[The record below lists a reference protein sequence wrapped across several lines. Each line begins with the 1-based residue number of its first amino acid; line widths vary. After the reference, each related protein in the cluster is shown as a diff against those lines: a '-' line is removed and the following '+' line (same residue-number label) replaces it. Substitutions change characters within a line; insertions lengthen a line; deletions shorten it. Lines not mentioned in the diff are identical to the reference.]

1 MLGSYLKHLSSVWV
15 AIAFHA
21 HTFVNYEGLINLSG
35 QLLSHHNV
43 PYSGSIGAWYY
54 DNHHEWSRL
63 SIENGGN
70 QLIRECGDPT
80 WVASRQKLLQVA
92 RFLFFL
98 RTFLLQKFGQWRQFF
113 FWPVPRCATSP
124 RLTVFNLVCPQVAKS
139 GGGVWARSSL
149 KEGGVPSRLASLA
162 PSQPCRDAA

>member
-80 WVASRQKLLQVA
+80 WLDAAEVRSVE
-92 RFLFFL
+92 
-98 RTFLLQKFGQWRQFF
+98 TVFLL
-113 FWPVPRCATSP
+113 A
-124 RLTVFNLVCPQVAKS
+124 CPQMCHKS
-139 GGGVWARSSL
+139 KVDSF
-149 KEGGVPSRLASLA
+149 
-162 PSQPCRDAA
+162 